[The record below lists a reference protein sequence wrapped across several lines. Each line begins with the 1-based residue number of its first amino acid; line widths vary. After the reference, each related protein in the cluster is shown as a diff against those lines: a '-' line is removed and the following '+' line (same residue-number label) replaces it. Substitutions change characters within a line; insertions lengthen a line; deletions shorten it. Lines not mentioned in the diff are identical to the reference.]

1 MPSDR
6 PVPFTLRVA
15 VVWRDID
22 DAVSSGSG
30 DGVLFYRDRA
40 VLTGDLE
47 STSDGADVTVSDLGV
62 TQ

>member
-1 MPSDR
+1 MSSDP

-22 DAVSSGSG
+22 DAASSG

-62 TQ
+62 TR